1 MSVIALQTAFVTL
14 ALLSPELAFNT
25 LDAEVAKIPEWEEE
39 RVVVGHDDDE
49 EASRIVCR
57 FTISDR
63 KGASLEPKMIS
74 TRKEGLTDPEYLVAD
89 YADGTRIIELPEDD
103 VALVR
108 RVVDG
113 KPAYAV
119 LQYVNELGKGFVEFA

>member
-1 MSVIALQTAFVTL
+1 MSIIALQTAFVTL
-14 ALLSPELAFNT
+14 ALLNPELAFNT

-49 EASRIVCR
+49 EASRIICR
-57 FTISDR
+57 FTINDP
-63 KGASLEPKMIS
+63 KGPSLEPKMIS
-74 TRKEGLTDPEYLVAD
+74 TRKEGFADPEYLVAD

-108 RVVDG
+108 RIVDG
-113 KPAYAV
+113 TPAYAV
-119 LQYVNELGKGFVEFA
+119 LQYVNERGKGFVDFA